1 MRHGTREFGY
11 PTEPDNRRI
20 LVSGWPQLMSRVGNG
35 CPGSN
40 IGEGGLT
47 DLVKLSG

>member
-1 MRHGTREFGY
+1 MRHGTREFRY
-11 PTEPDNRRI
+11 PAEPDNRRI
-20 LVSGWPQLMSRVGNG
+20 LVSGWPQLMSGVGN
-35 CPGSN
+35 CYRESN